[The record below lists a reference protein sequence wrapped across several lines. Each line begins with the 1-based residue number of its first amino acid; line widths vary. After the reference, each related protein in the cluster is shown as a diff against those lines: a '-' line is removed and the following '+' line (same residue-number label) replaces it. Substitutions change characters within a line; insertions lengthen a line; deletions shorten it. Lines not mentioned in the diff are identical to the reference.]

1 MIKIEHLSKRFG
13 DLKVFSDLNF
23 QAKTGEVVS
32 IIGPSGTGKS
42 TFLRCI
48 NFLEQ
53 PEEGI
58 IEIDGLKVDVQH
70 MTEKDA
76 KAIRLKTSM
85 VFQNYSLFKN
95 KTALENILIPLVLV
109 RKMNE
114 DKAHKL
120 AMEYLSL
127 VGLEDKKDQYPS
139 RMSGGQQQRVGIARA
154 MAVNPKVMLLDEPTS
169 SLDPELVGGVL
180 EILKDLATRHSYTT
194 LVVTH
199 EMNFARDVS
208 DRIVFMDQGR
218 IVEEGTPEAIFT
230 QPRNERTRDFLKR
243 MLGT

>member
-53 PEEGI
+53 PEEGT

-109 RKMNE
+109 RKMDE

-230 QPRNERTRDFLKR
+230 QPHNERTRDFLKR
-243 MLGT
+243 MLGA

>member
-1 MIKIEHLSKRFG
+1 MIKVEHLSKSFNG
-13 DLKVFSDLNF
+13 VPVFENLNF
-23 QAKTGEVVS
+23 QAKKGEVVS

-48 NFLEQ
+48 NFLET
-53 PEEGI
+53 PDKGT
-58 IEIDGLKVDVQH
+58 IEIDDLKVDAEQF
-70 MTEKDA
+70 TEKSA

-95 KTALENILIPLVLV
+95 KTALENIMIPLVLV
-109 RKMNE
+109 RKMENNE
-114 DKAHKL
+114 AKKL
-120 AMEYLSL
+120 ALEYLQQ
-127 VGLEDKKDQYPS
+127 VGLLEKKDAYPS
-139 RMSGGQQQRVGIARA
+139 RLSGGQQQRIGIARA

-180 EILKDLATRHSYTT
+180 EILKNVTNKHSYTT

-208 DRIVFMDQGR
+208 DRVIFMDKGN
-218 IVEEGTPEAIFT
+218 IVEEGPPEEIFT
-230 QPRNERTRDFLKR
+230 NPKNSRTREFLR
-243 MLGT
+243 NLI

>member
-53 PEEGI
+53 PEEGT

>member
-53 PEEGI
+53 PEEGT

-109 RKMNE
+109 RRMDE

-120 AMEYLSL
+120 AIEYLSQ

-243 MLGT
+243 MLGA

>member
-53 PEEGI
+53 PEEGT

-109 RKMNE
+109 RKMDE

-120 AMEYLSL
+120 AMEYLSS

-243 MLGT
+243 MLGA

>member
-13 DLKVFSDLNF
+13 DLMVFSDLNF

-53 PEEGI
+53 PEEGT
-58 IEIDGLKVDVQH
+58 IEIDGLKVDVKN

-95 KTALENILIPLVLV
+95 KTAIENILIPLILV
-109 RKMNE
+109 RKMKE
-114 DKAHKL
+114 DKANKL

-180 EILKDLATRHSYTT
+180 EILKDLAMRHSYTT

-208 DRIVFMDQGR
+208 DRIVFMDQGN

-243 MLGT
+243 MLGA

>member
-1 MIKIEHLSKRFG
+1 
-13 DLKVFSDLNF
+13 
-23 QAKTGEVVS
+23 
-32 IIGPSGTGKS
+32 
-42 TFLRCI
+42 
-48 NFLEQ
+48 
-53 PEEGI
+53 
-58 IEIDGLKVDVQH
+58 
-70 MTEKDA
+70 
-76 KAIRLKTSM
+76 M

-109 RKMNE
+109 RKMDE
-114 DKAHKL
+114 DKAYKL
-120 AMEYLSL
+120 AMEYLSS

-230 QPRNERTRDFLKR
+230 QPHNERTRDFLKR
-243 MLGT
+243 MLGA

>member
-53 PEEGI
+53 PEEGT

-230 QPRNERTRDFLKR
+230 QPHNERTRDFLKR
-243 MLGT
+243 MLGA